1 MEVQMSN
8 YNKNQKTVYIPDYLR
23 PIWERMIKESGKQGA
38 GYILLEAWCKIKGYP
53 IPEYQSKGDKSK
65 KRRYEN
71 ER

>member
-1 MEVQMSN
+1 MSN

-23 PIWERMIKESGKQGA
+23 PIWERMIKESGKRGA
-38 GYILLEAWCKIKGYP
+38 GYILLEAWCKMKGYP

-71 ER
+71 ERK